1 LLVPECES
9 DRSFVGS
16 VGIAASTDNQGNS
29 RMIEKHM
36 TTKLPLAYVLLELSS
51 RLQARSM
58 VLDLRWLARDLN
70 QPADDL
76 TNFRFDDFTAALRVP
91 VVWSEIN
98 FKVLHLLGNEAIG
111 FSEAL
116 ETLRGT
122 TQGMASR
129 AGGRTALSEKLG
141 VRDPW

>member
-1 LLVPECES
+1 
-9 DRSFVGS
+9 
-16 VGIAASTDNQGNS
+16 
-29 RMIEKHM
+29 
-36 TTKLPLAYVLLELSS
+36 
-51 RLQARSM
+51 M

-70 QPADDL
+70 QRADDL

-98 FKVLHLLGNEAIG
+98 FKVLRLLANEAIG

-122 TQGMASR
+122 PQGMTSG
-129 AGGRTALSEKLG
+129 AGGRTALSEKLR